1 MSDLQSP
8 ASANSWYAGASWS
21 CANSLYAGASICII
35 WVTGNKCDGVTG
47 TVSPGSGLCR
57 WAQPASDTSSQN
69 WTWEAWPSGRLRHGI
84 YHFQLVYTIDQMIC
98 TIWYIPYGIYHDI
111 YHGIYHAK
119 TVYTVRYTVI
129 YTTRYIPR
137 YIPWY
142 MSRYISWYIP
152 YGIYRA
158 I

>member
-1 MSDLQSP
+1 MCYHKIRFFNFQETKRVSHVSYQTRIFHTYTRNRAQRGLVDAKISTEISAPLQQQRRP
-8 ASANSWYAGASWS
+8 
-21 CANSLYAGASICII
+21 
-35 WVTGNKCDGVTG
+35 T
-47 TVSPGSGLCR
+47 
-57 WAQPASDTSSQN
+57 
-69 WTWEAWPSGRLRHGI
+69 SGRLRHGI
-84 YHFQLVYTIDQMIC
+84 YHFQLVYTIGPMIC

-142 MSRYISWYIP
+142 MSRYIS
-152 YGIYRA
+152 
-158 I
+158 